1 MPLVLL
7 PRLDADGFDW
17 QVPGLRDELITA
29 LLRTL
34 PKVLRRQVVPAADWA
49 AKISAELP
57 ERARSAAPAREPF
70 AAIARAG
77 DPAPHVRARRPRATS
92 TSSGSRRTCG

>member
-1 MPLVLL
+1 M
-7 PRLDADGFDW
+7 RADGFDW

-57 ERARSAAPAREPF
+57 DGPGARRGTRAVRRGRRARHPAA
-70 AAIARAG
+70 
-77 DPAPHVRARRPRATS
+77 HVRPGRSVATS
-92 TSSGSRRTCG
+92 TSSGCRRTCA